1 MPTEVDLIFS
11 YAGLLSLACICIYIG
26 AFGSLPKHKK
36 RTGGADRQAESEDE
50 DEDEQNERLSLEDAW
65 LFPIIGSVVL
75 FGLFVVIK
83 YFGKE
88 WINWLLGWY
97 FSIAGIGSVW
107 KSLVFLTRYL
117 LGNEQWQRFE
127 RFSVHVKR
135 RGVDI
140 FSLKWRTPSLIL
152 LPLSVIPSALYRYSS
167 ASRRSALLTDVLS
180 MSFCHN
186 ALTLLKLDSF
196 KTGTAL
202 LSGLFFYDIWWVFGT
217 PVMVEVATK
226 LDVPIKLLWPK
237 SIYFSD
243 ESGYTLL
250 GLGDIVIPGC
260 FVALALRFD
269 YHRHIK
275 KGKDFNKPYFYASL
289 LAYILG
295 LVTTMSVMH
304 MFKAAQPALL
314 YLSPACILSF
324 VTTAFVRGEL
334 SEAWNWMD
342 ESDSKHKEDGK
353 KQK

>member
-11 YAGLLSLACICIYIG
+11 YAGLLSLACVCIYIG
-26 AFGSLPKHKK
+26 AFGSLPRDRGAEHK
-36 RTGGADRQAESEDE
+36 TESEDE
-50 DEDEQNERLSLEDAW
+50 DEDEQPERLSLEDAW

-97 FSIAGIGSVW
+97 FSVAGIGSVW
-107 KSLVFLTRYL
+107 KSLVSLTRYL
-117 LGNEQWQRFE
+117 LGNEQWRRFE
-127 RFSVHVKR
+127 RFSVHLKR
-135 RGVDI
+135 GGVDI

-152 LPLSVIPSALYRYSS
+152 LPLSVIPSVLYRYSS

-186 ALTLLKLDSF
+186 ALSLLKLDSF

-202 LSGLFFYDIWWVFGT
+202 LSGLFLYDIWWVFGT

-237 SIYFSD
+237 SLYFSD
-243 ESGYTLL
+243 ESGFTLL
-250 GLGDIVIPGC
+250 GLGDVVIPGC

-269 YHRHIK
+269 YHEHLK
-275 KGKDFNKPYFYASL
+275 KGKGKGFSKPYFYASL
-289 LAYILG
+289 SAYVLG

-304 MFKAAQPALL
+304 IFKAAQPALL

-324 VTTAFVRGEL
+324 VTTALVRGEL
-334 SEAWNWMD
+334 SEAWSWID
-342 ESDSKHKEDGK
+342 ETDETKSEEKSK
-353 KQK
+353 KQN

>member
-1 MPTEVDLIFS
+1 MPTEVDLISS

-107 KSLVFLTRYL
+107 KSLVSLTRYL

-180 MSFCHN
+180 ISFCHN
-186 ALTLLKLDSF
+186 ALSLLKLDSF

-202 LSGLFFYDIWWVFGT
+202 LSGLFFT
-217 PVMVEVATK
+217 TSVATK

-250 GLGDIVIPGC
+250 
-260 FVALALRFD
+260 
-269 YHRHIK
+269 
-275 KGKDFNKPYFYASL
+275 GKDFNKPYFYASL

-342 ESDSKHKEDGK
+342 ESDSEHKEDGK

>member
-1 MPTEVDLIFS
+1 MPTDVDLISS
-11 YAGLLSLACICIYIG
+11 YAGLLSLACISICAG
-26 AFGSLPKHKK
+26 AFTSLPNPKK
-36 RTGGADRQAESEDE
+36 RTGGAERTENEDE

-65 LFPIIGSVVL
+65 LFPIMGSVVL

-83 YFGKE
+83 FFGKE

-107 KSLVFLTRYL
+107 KSLVSLTRYL
-117 LGNEQWQRFE
+117 LGNEQWKRFE

-135 RGVDI
+135 RGVDV

-167 ASRRSALLTDVLS
+167 PSRRSALLTDVLS

-186 ALTLLKLDSF
+186 ALSLLKVDSF

-202 LSGLFFYDIWWVFGT
+202 LSGLFVYDIWWVFGT

-237 SIYFSD
+237 SIHLSD
-243 ESGYTLL
+243 SSGYTLL
-250 GLGDIVIPGC
+250 GLGDVVVPGC
-260 FVALALRFD
+260 FVSLALRFD
-269 YHRHIK
+269 YDRHLK
-275 KGKDFNKPYFYASL
+275 TGKPFSKPYFYAALS
-289 LAYILG
+289 AYIIG
-295 LVTTMSVMH
+295 LATTMSVMH
-304 MFKAAQPALL
+304 IFQAAQPALL

-324 VTTAFVRGEL
+324 VTTALARNEF
-334 SEAWNWMD
+334 SEAWNWTD
-342 ESDSKHKEDGK
+342 ESETTEQDK
-353 KQK
+353 KQN